1 MRLWLTSVWGRVC
14 MMALLLHPPS
24 LFARLYQVP
33 WYQGML
39 REALGPVTA
48 GQAVLEVGCAAGDFA
63 RHLALEGAQVQGVD
77 RSRRMVAAARR
88 IPSAAQFC
96 VGDAL
101 HLPFGDQQFDH
112 VFAASLLNVLA
123 EPGAAVREMRRVCRP
138 GGRICAV
145 VPAAGFSDAQAHA
158 CVQTWRLQGFD
169 AVAFMAWHR
178 LARKLDLATLH
189 SAFADAL
196 FAPQQLQCD
205 TVLGGM
211 AWVVSAVLPDPVGHG
226 ESSILL

>member
-1 MRLWLTSVWGRVC
+1 MSQWLANAWGRVC
-14 MMALLLHPPS
+14 MMALLLHPPI

-48 GQAVLEVGCAAGDFA
+48 GQAVLEVGSAAGDFA
-63 RHLALEGAQVQGVD
+63 HHLALEGAQVQGLD
-77 RSRRMVAAARR
+77 RSQRMVAAARR

-101 HLPFGDQQFDH
+101 HLPFGEQQFDH

-123 EPGAAVREMRRVCRP
+123 EPGAAVREMRRVCRS
-138 GGRICAV
+138 GGRICAI
-145 VPAAGFSDAQAHA
+145 VPAAGFSDAQAQA
-158 CVQTWRLQGFD
+158 CVQSWRLRGFD
-169 AVAFMAWHR
+169 AVAFTAWHR
-178 LARKLDLATLH
+178 LARKLELATLH
-189 SAFADAL
+189 SAFADAQ
-196 FAPQQLQCD
+196 FAPQQLQCH

-211 AWVVSAVLPDPVGHG
+211 AWVVSAVLPDSSGRG